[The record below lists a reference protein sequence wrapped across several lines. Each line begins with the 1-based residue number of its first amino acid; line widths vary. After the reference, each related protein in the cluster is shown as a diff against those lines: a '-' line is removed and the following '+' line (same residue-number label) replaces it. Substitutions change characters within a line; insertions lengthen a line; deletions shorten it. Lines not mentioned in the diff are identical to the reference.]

1 MPPAR
6 SSAEWRTPRS
16 SSSSVA
22 WSSTSTL
29 SPGETREQFEARA
42 DAAAQTGADAET
54 AKIRDRL
61 EAKRDRLERAL
72 EAARQKVEEAGTAQ
86 SSRRSTE
93 LLSGLGSVVGVLLG
107 GKANSRTIA
116 RAGRALGG
124 AASRRGM
131 TTRAAERKRT
141 AEEQAESKEQ
151 DLETLEQELLDEVAE
166 IDERWKAKADEI
178 ETIAIGLEATDVRVV
193 DTALVW
199 VPTA

>member
-1 MPPAR
+1 MLELLR
-6 SSAEWRTPRS
+6 CAELGLYSR
-16 SSSSVA
+16 
-22 WSSTSTL
+22 
-29 SPGETREQFEARA
+29 PGETSEQFEARA
-42 DAAAQTGADAET
+42 DAAAQAGADAEA

-72 EAARQKVEEAGTAQ
+72 ETARRKVEEADTEQ

-107 GKANSRTIA
+107 GKANTRTIA

-141 AEEQAESKEQ
+141 AEERAEGTEQ
-151 DLETLEQELLDEVAE
+151 DLEALEQELLDEVAE
-166 IDERWKAKADEI
+166 IDEKWKAKADGI
-178 ETIAIGLEATDVRVV
+178 ETVSIRLEATDVRVV
-193 DTALVW
+193 ETMLVW